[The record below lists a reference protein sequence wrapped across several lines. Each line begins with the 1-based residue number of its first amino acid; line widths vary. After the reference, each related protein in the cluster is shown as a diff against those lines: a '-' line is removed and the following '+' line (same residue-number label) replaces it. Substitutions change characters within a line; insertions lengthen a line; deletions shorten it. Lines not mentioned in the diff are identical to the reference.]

1 MKKIY
6 SILATSLL
14 LVSCVNEEIENVTGT
29 EQEVLFSFSLP
40 ENVKARAI
48 GGTSSA
54 EGGVTNCP
62 SSEVTFSVE
71 ISYNGNPVF
80 ASHQT
85 VAGSVHAAT
94 FKPVLVVGETYD
106 VVAYAQFDGEVLA
119 ADGTKLENTIV
130 ETGGINKEDEDA
142 YFLATK
148 MVAEPSMSGELKRH
162 TGKLRIIANDFTEI
176 QSQLGKQIS
185 DVKIVYASQQPTE
198 FNPATG
204 TWTGGLVDATFNA
217 ALASYSNEESNDAK
231 TILVDYIPADETG
244 HVVNFDIVVTF
255 DDGTVFNRKIK
266 MDVPIKRNYLTTLV
280 GNFFTSEMELSLVI
294 EDAFI
299 DENEYEYE

>member
-14 LVSCVNEEIENVTGT
+14 LVSCGSEEMENVSGT
-29 EQEVLFSFSLP
+29 EQEVAFSFSLP
-40 ENVKARAI
+40 ESVKARAI

-94 FKPVLVVGETYD
+94 FKPVLVIGETYD

-130 ETGGINKEDEDA
+130 ENGGINKEDEDA

-185 DVKIVYASQQPTE
+185 DVKIVYTAQQPTE

-204 TWTGGLVDATFNA
+204 AWTGGLADAVFNA
-217 ALASYSNEESNDAK
+217 TLATYTNEEGKDAK

-299 DENEYEYE
+299 DENEYEYK